1 MKKQIKVGQT
11 LTYKSKKR
19 FDGLTAKVKV
29 LTIVN
34 PDRVKV
40 ETTDRPVKM
49 KFNCKP
55 SRLS

>member
-1 MKKQIKVGQT
+1 MKKAIKVGQI
-11 LTYKSKKR
+11 LIYKSKKR

-29 LTIVN
+29 LAIVN

>member
-19 FDGLTAKVKV
+19 FDGLTEKVKV
-29 LTIVN
+29 KEIVN

-55 SRLS
+55 SSLS